1 MKKPPAPSGDQKRPA
16 VGVGTVVLKQT
27 PQGLEVLLIRR
38 GRAPWAGEWSIPGG
52 RQEWGES
59 VRETAIR
66 EVREETA
73 VEITNLSLLD
83 VVDGITHG
91 ADGHVDK
98 HWTLVDF
105 RADWVS
111 GDLRPGDDAADA
123 KWVSVTDLDHYRL
136 WGETRRIIAAALAVG

>member
-16 VGVGTVVLKQT
+16 VGVGTVVVKQT
-27 PQGLEVLLIRR
+27 PQGLEVLLIQR

-52 RQEWGES
+52 RQEWGEN
-59 VRETAIR
+59 VRETAVR
-66 EVREETA
+66 EVREETG

-83 VVDGITHG
+83 VVDGISRG
-91 ADGHVDK
+91 PDGDVDK

-111 GDLRPGDDAADA
+111 GAPCPGDDAAAA
-123 KWVSVTDLDHYRL
+123 KWVPVTDLDRYGL
-136 WGETRRIIAAALAVG
+136 WGETRRIIAAALAGG